1 VRKRLCYRRDVR
13 TAPRPFS
20 RNRYA
25 YEKHLNLCAIAAW
38 SRELPRPGFSTVEAF
53 KLSGPDR
60 SHPRAKGF
68 SRSFG
73 GRLAHSRATQAWDS
87 TRRAWSSA
95 EEFASERM
103 RPCRLGAVNALPLSA
118 RGFRAGRGR
127 GEWGSSPKASDLL
140 KFTAVKINCNG

>member
-1 VRKRLCYRRDVR
+1 MRNRLCYRRDVR

-20 RNRYA
+20 RNRDA
-25 YEKHLNLCAIAAW
+25 NERHLNLCAIAPW
-38 SRELPRPGFSTVEAF
+38 SPKFPRHGFSPVEAL

-68 SRSFG
+68 SKSFG
-73 GRLAHSRATQAWDS
+73 GRLAHFRATQAWDS

-95 EEFASERM
+95 EEFALERM
-103 RPCRLGAVNALPLSA
+103 RPCRLGAANALPFSA

-140 KFTAVKINCNG
+140 KSTAVKINCNG